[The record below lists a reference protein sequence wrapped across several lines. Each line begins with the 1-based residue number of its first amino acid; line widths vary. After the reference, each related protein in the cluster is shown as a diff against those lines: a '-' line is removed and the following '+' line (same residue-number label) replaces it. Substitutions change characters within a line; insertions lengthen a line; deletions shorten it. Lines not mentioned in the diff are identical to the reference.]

1 MPNKNKKLSKPKK
14 REYYDETILGLPTHV
29 EVWYSRNDGIWFSDV
44 IGIDSD
50 GEKGLLDL
58 EDETG
63 KRRCFS
69 LHNGNKLHAIK
80 DAKIYQKIFGIPIH
94 IYASDGKIER
104 IIKPSPRAV
113 SQFWNKVGST
123 LKSAATSAGHA
134 AKDVAI
140 KAGHVTKEAAVYAG
154 HTIKEEAKTS
164 LNDARVSYN
173 KNKSLKD
180 AQVAFA
186 RRNHLKMDQHY
197 SGRFWIDYNHY
208 IDVDVTNTEL
218 VKKVEKDIQGK
229 VRTVYRPQQVII
241 RDIET
246 PLGTVRKTSRSGG
259 LLYPTRKRGW

>member
-1 MPNKNKKLSKPKK
+1 MPNKNKKRTKTHKK
-14 REYYDETILGLPTHV
+14 RLLNEGDEVLGIPTHV
-29 EVWYSRNDGIWFSDV
+29 DVWYDRNKKLWWIDVHGIINEV
-44 IGIDSD
+44 AAP
-50 GEKGLLDL
+50 LDL
-58 EDETG
+58 GSDAYRKDT
-63 KRRCFS
+63 
-69 LHNGNKLHAIK
+69 AIHY
-80 DAKIYQKIFGIPIH
+80 AKEYQEQFGIPIH
-94 IYASDGKIER
+94 IYSGGKIER

-140 KAGHVTKEAAVYAG
+140 KAGHVTKEAAIYAG
-154 HTIKEEAKTS
+154 HAIKEEAKSS
-164 LNDARVSYN
+164 LNDARESYS
-173 KNKSLKD
+173 KNKSLKA

-208 IDVDVTNTEL
+208 IDVDVTNAEL

-229 VRTVYRPQQVII
+229 VRTVYRPQQVVV

-246 PLGTVRKTSRSGG
+246 SLGTVRKTSRSGG